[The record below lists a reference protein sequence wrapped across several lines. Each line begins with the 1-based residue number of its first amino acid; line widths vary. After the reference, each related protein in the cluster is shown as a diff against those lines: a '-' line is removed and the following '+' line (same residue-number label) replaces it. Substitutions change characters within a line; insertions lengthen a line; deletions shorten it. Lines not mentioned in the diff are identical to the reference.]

1 MTIVRA
7 AVRLAGLKNSYTV
20 DSALVDTGA
29 RMTLVD
35 RSLAEHLGVV
45 YTGRKLGFVPAS
57 GYRVEAVEAI
67 VPELVL
73 EGEALKYEAV
83 AVTEIPGEVREALR
97 RSGLE
102 ELLIVGL
109 LTLERAGMKPNPVTR
124 RLERV
129 EGFIV

>member
-7 AVRLAGLKNSYTV
+7 AVRLVGLRNSYTV

-29 RMTLVD
+29 RMTLMD

-45 YTGRKLGFVPAS
+45 YTGRKLSFVSAS
-57 GYRVEAVEAI
+57 GHRVEAVEALI
-67 VPELVL
+67 PEFIL

-109 LTLERAGMKPNPVTR
+109 LTLERAGMKPNPVTG

-129 EGFIV
+129 EGFII